1 MVEEPKA
8 PTISRKTI
16 KVAATIKPINDSDIV
31 TLMYQASEYV
41 GADEPGPSGQQDS
54 HLGNLF
60 SGLQMNTAITAP

>member
-41 GADEPGPSGQQDS
+41 GADKPGPSGQQDS
-54 HLGNLF
+54 H
-60 SGLQMNTAITAP
+60 